1 MQESLQHCAVCGDA
15 VAATILN
22 AGGEQDDL
30 ALHCTQAALI
40 KGFFQ
45 PKIALEQNRRVCE
58 HSKEVRNELKRLL
71 DVFQKWARFLRGGF
85 HADRSKEGDLL
96 VHLLCSLRRGE
107 YKTDMSVLYCKNSI
121 DRLVC
126 LLST

>member
-58 HSKEVRNELKRLL
+58 HSKEVRNELERLL
-71 DVFQKWARFLRGGF
+71 DIFQDWTRLLRCGF
-85 HADRSKEGDLL
+85 HAERSEEGDLL
-96 VHLLCSLRRGE
+96 IHLAYSLRKLHSRQTG
-107 YKTDMSVLYCKNSI
+107 
-121 DRLVC
+121 
-126 LLST
+126 LS